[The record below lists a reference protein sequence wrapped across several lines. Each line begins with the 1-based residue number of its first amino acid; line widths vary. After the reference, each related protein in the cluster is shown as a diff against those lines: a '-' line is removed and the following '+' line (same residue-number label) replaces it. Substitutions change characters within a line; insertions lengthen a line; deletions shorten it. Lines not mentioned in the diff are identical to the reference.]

1 MCNLEWGDHE
11 EEAIVL
17 NENEKGIELDLE
29 VDIETEDENFSS
41 DSLTKDNS
49 PSSNE
54 VGNRRPLVWMR
65 DYTIEEGISEED
77 NEAHLA
83 MSATTDPSHFEDAV
97 KSEKWRKAMNLE

>member
-54 VGNRRPLVWMR
+54 VGNRRPPVWMR

-83 MSATTDPSHFEDAV
+83 MFAAADPIHFEDAV

>member
-1 MCNLEWGDHE
+1 MF
-11 EEAIVL
+11 

-54 VGNRRPLVWMR
+54 VGNRRPPVWMR

-83 MSATTDPSHFEDAV
+83 MFATIDPSHFEDAV